1 MNYVD
6 TSKLSV
12 REIDRKVA
20 KDMVVKYHYSKQW
33 TKCSVALGLYYMTGK
48 EHQFFDEPE

>member
-1 MNYVD
+1 MKYVD
-6 TSKLSV
+6 TSKLTV

-33 TKCSVALGLYYMTGK
+33 TKCSVALGLYYTTGN